1 MAAETFFAR
10 WSRRKTEAAQAEVAA
25 PEPLEEVKPEL
36 PQPTLE
42 QVAALAADDDFTPFV
57 ARGVDETVRR
67 AAMKK
72 LFSDPRFNV
81 MDGLD
86 TYIEDYNKFEP
97 MTPAMIAALNHAKDL
112 LNPLAAI
119 EREWAASKGTLPLP
133 SASTDG
139 DAVAVAAGDD
149 AGSGPSQ
156 CEATEQE
163 IAKPG
168 AGSDAQGAAQDAA
181 DQHAAGVDNIQATS
195 QESNDHAN
203 QSL

>member
-10 WSRRKTEAAQAEVAA
+10 WSRRKAEAAQAEADA
-25 PEPLEEVKPEL
+25 PEAVEEVKNEV

-42 QVAALAADDDFTPFV
+42 QVAALTTADDFTPFV

-72 LFSDPRFNV
+72 LFSDPHFNV

-86 TYIEDYNKFEP
+86 TYIEDYNKFVP

-119 EREWAASKGTLPLP
+119 EREWAASKGALPLP
-133 SASTDG
+133 HADGATPGQDGAHDGQAAEEAADVKAGEAPAVAG
-139 DAVAVAAGDD
+139 DAA
-149 AGSGPSQ
+149 
-156 CEATEQE
+156 EQ
-163 IAKPG
+163 
-168 AGSDAQGAAQDAA
+168 D
-181 DQHAAGVDNIQATS
+181 AAGVDNLEATS
-195 QESNDHAN
+195 QESHDHAN

>member
-10 WSRRKTEAAQAEVAA
+10 WSRRKSEAAQAEVAA
-25 PEPLEEVKPEL
+25 PEPFEEVKPEV

-72 LFSDPRFNV
+72 LFSDPHFNV

-119 EREWAASKGTLPLP
+119 EREWAASRGTLPLP
-133 SASTDG
+133 RADG
-139 DAVAVAAGDD
+139 DVAAGAE
-149 AGSGPSQ
+149 AGSGPAQ
-156 CEATEQE
+156 CEAMEQEAVAQE
-163 IAKPG
+163 IAE
-168 AGSDAQGAAQDAA
+168 QGATKGAAEQD
-181 DQHAAGVDNIQATS
+181 AAGVDNIQATS

>member
-10 WSRRKTEAAQAEVAA
+10 WSRRKTEAVQAEVAA
-25 PEPLEEVKPEL
+25 PEPLEEVTPEV

-133 SASTDG
+133 RADRAAPGPDEAHDAPAAPATASDEVDDG
-139 DAVAVAAGDD
+139 GADEAGGAPAVA
-149 AGSGPSQ
+149 
-156 CEATEQE
+156 
-163 IAKPG
+163 K
-168 AGSDAQGAAQDAA
+168 GAAEQD
-181 DQHAAGVDNIQATS
+181 AAGVDNIQATG
-195 QESNDHAN
+195 QESHEHSN